1 MHKTDPKQCTR
12 PTPSHSPSPPT
23 LFLACYICDLC
34 ALHTKDCA
42 LKTFAS
48 HTKVVTS
55 ALSIL
60 RSVPGTYDIANHP
73 FLCLT
78 LQKNNTAKDN
88 EPWTCILFTQ
98 KQWAQFYV
106 VVWAVL
112 GSFIRHASIALVHL
126 QALLGLIAPTRFY
139 RTLGKSLNNQSVRQQ
154 WFGRSFSKSRFRTT
168 IISIGMIFL
177 IDLAIALPLFDET
190 QNKTSVCMFSGF
202 LGRSKCCLVELEI
215 KRHRLHFKKA
225 WCAQDRICET
235 HIFLNRWV
243 VLFNQIDDS
252 LSPRTSSPLGLSR
265 FKTDLFF
272 PRV

>member
-1 MHKTDPKQCTR
+1 M
-12 PTPSHSPSPPT
+12 
-23 LFLACYICDLC
+23 A
-34 ALHTKDCA
+34 
-42 LKTFAS
+42 
-48 HTKVVTS
+48 
-55 ALSIL
+55 
-60 RSVPGTYDIANHP
+60 
-73 FLCLT
+73 
-78 LQKNNTAKDN
+78 
-88 EPWTCILFTQ
+88 
-98 KQWAQFYV
+98 
-106 VVWAVL
+106 WAVL
-112 GSFIRHASIALVHL
+112 GSFIWACFDCISSSTSSV
-126 QALLGLIAPTRFY
+126 
-139 RTLGKSLNNQSVRQQ
+139 RTCCPDKILSKTGKSLSDQSVRQQ
-154 WFGRSFSKSRFRTT
+154 WFGGSFSKSRFRTT